1 MPITKPQ
8 QRGHFHCLK
17 KGTTKC
23 KAKCTIAVH
32 ENEDEKVFELE
43 NVDQIRD
50 HNHSVHVADII
61 ASDMNNDMHKVMSK
75 DLTAKPSVVRKK
87 VMRESITIKLHSV
100 LQKSQRNLYLT
111 YSATLVRAKRA
122 TRMRGGLPPRYSSF

>member
-1 MPITKPQ
+1 M
-8 QRGHFHCLK
+8 
-17 KGTTKC
+17 
-23 KAKCTIAVH
+23 H

-50 HNHSVHVADII
+50 HNHSVDVADII

-87 VMRESITIKLHSV
+87 GHERIQRESWQIRKHGRKL
-100 LQKSQRNLYLT
+100 
-111 YSATLVRAKRA
+111 
-122 TRMRGGLPPRYSSF
+122 